1 MNKRKNKLLENL
13 AKFEV
18 FTTFSICSFVWP
30 NTCAA
35 WGGGGRGKRR
45 QRGTKPDMDKGI
57 SQNQTDEMGAHKVQL
72 VIPRQI
78 HSSFS
83 VGQQCQ
89 LMTLDDFVGL
99 VRERQN
105 H

>member
-45 QRGTKPDMDKGI
+45 QRGTKPDMDKGM
-57 SQNQTDEMGAHKVQL
+57 SQNQTGRS
-72 VIPRQI
+72 I
-78 HSSFS
+78 
-83 VGQQCQ
+83 GQQWVRQVSQ
-89 LMTLDDFVGL
+89 LQG
-99 VRERQN
+99 RERGGKG
-105 H
+105 HGCVRCSCVRS